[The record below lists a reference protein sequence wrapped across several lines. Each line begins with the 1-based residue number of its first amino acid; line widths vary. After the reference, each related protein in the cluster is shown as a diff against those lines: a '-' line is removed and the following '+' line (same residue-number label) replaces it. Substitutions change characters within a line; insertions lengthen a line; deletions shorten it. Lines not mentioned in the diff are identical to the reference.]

1 MSCNS
6 AKYTRLLAR
15 LRQKEASLE
24 LAYEMYDKLVAEDI
38 LEYRF
43 ESGEGAQRVERR
55 KLLNIMQNIQVLEA
69 EIDHLYGRL
78 CGTGI
83 VKMNM
88 RRKSYNYGGRG
99 LGL

>member
-1 MSCNS
+1 
-6 AKYTRLLAR
+6 
-15 LRQKEASLE
+15 
-24 LAYEMYDKLVAEDI
+24 MYDKLLAQDT

-43 ESGEGAQRVERR
+43 ETNEGAQRVERR
-55 KLLNIMQNIQVLEA
+55 KLANILKNISVLEA

-88 RRKSYNYGGRG
+88 RRKSYNYGNGVIS
-99 LGL
+99 